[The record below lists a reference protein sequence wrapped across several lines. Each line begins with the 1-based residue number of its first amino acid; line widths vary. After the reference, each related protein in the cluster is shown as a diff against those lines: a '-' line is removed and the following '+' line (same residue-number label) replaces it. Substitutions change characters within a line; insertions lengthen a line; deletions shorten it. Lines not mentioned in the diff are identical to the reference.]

1 MDAQFC
7 YLILRQRNGGNAMA
21 FGERLQEVR
30 KRSGL
35 TQEEFAEQLQ
45 VSRQSVSRW
54 ESGRG
59 YPEMEKIIFICN
71 RYGVT
76 MDELF
81 KEEVPTPGEPP
92 VEAPLLSARTLGS
105 ELSNLYANLS
115 PYNKSIG
122 IMLLT
127 VIAMIGPAYVYC
139 MRSLKGG
146 ADEMMTIIWIAAIII
161 FGIAEAAT
169 AGLVSIWFVVGA
181 VAALVATELGA
192 AELVAFPSARCVA
205 RPDER
210 SRAKK
215 LERWQKI
222 AASAAEQSGRGR
234 IPQVLAL
241 PSYEAALQRAAQA
254 ELAVCFYENEE
265 QRTFRA
271 AIESAPFRTAA
282 LLTGPEGGLER
293 SEVEQAQRA
302 GLQICT
308 LGSRILRCE
317 TAPLCALSALMYA
330 AGEF

>member
-1 MDAQFC
+1 
-7 YLILRQRNGGNAMA
+7 MA

-169 AGLVSIWFVVGA
+169 AGLVS
-181 VAALVATELGA
+181 TELGA
-192 AELVAFPSARCVA
+192 ALWLQFAAFLIVS
-205 RPDER
+205 
-210 SRAKK
+210 
-215 LERWQKI
+215 I
-222 AASAAEQSGRGR
+222 
-234 IPQVLAL
+234 LAL
-241 PSYEAALQRAAQA
+241 IATRPLARKMLDKTIVPTNADRVLHHEAKVTETVDNENATG
-254 ELAVCFYENEE
+254 AVYIDGK
-265 QRTFRA
+265 TW
-271 AIESAPFRTAA
+271 TA
-282 LLTGPEGGLER
+282 R
-293 SEVEQAQRA
+293 SEDGNIIPKGKMA
-302 GLQICT
+302 
-308 LGSRILRCE
+308 RIVRMEGVKLYVRE
-317 TAPLCALSALMYA
+317 SKEPS
-330 AGEF
+330 ERRE

>member
-1 MDAQFC
+1 
-7 YLILRQRNGGNAMA
+7 MA

-169 AGLVSIWFVVGA
+169 AGHDSLIQN
-181 VAALVATELGA
+181 L
-192 AELVAFPSARCVA
+192 ARKGPCC
-205 RPDER
+205 DER
-210 SRAKK
+210 
-215 LERWQKI
+215 QNGYD
-222 AASAAEQSGRGR
+222 Q
-234 IPQVLAL
+234 
-241 PSYEAALQRAAQA
+241 
-254 ELAVCFYENEE
+254 
-265 QRTFRA
+265 
-271 AIESAPFRTAA
+271 
-282 LLTGPEGGLER
+282 
-293 SEVEQAQRA
+293 
-302 GLQICT
+302 
-308 LGSRILRCE
+308 
-317 TAPLCALSALMYA
+317 
-330 AGEF
+330 

>member
-1 MDAQFC
+1 
-7 YLILRQRNGGNAMA
+7 MA

-76 MDELF
+76 MDGLF

-169 AGLVSIWFVVGA
+169 AGLV
-181 VAALVATELGA
+181 ATELGA
-192 AELVAFPSARCVA
+192 ALWLQFAVFLIVS
-205 RPDER
+205 
-210 SRAKK
+210 
-215 LERWQKI
+215 I
-222 AASAAEQSGRGR
+222 
-234 IPQVLAL
+234 LAL
-241 PSYEAALQRAAQA
+241 IATRPLARKMLDKTIVPTNADRVLHHEAKVTETVDNENATG
-254 ELAVCFYENEE
+254 AVYIDGK
-265 QRTFRA
+265 TW
-271 AIESAPFRTAA
+271 TA
-282 LLTGPEGGLER
+282 R
-293 SEVEQAQRA
+293 SEDGNIIPKGKMA
-302 GLQICT
+302 
-308 LGSRILRCE
+308 RIVRMEGVKLYVRE
-317 TAPLCALSALMYA
+317 SKEPS
-330 AGEF
+330 ERRE